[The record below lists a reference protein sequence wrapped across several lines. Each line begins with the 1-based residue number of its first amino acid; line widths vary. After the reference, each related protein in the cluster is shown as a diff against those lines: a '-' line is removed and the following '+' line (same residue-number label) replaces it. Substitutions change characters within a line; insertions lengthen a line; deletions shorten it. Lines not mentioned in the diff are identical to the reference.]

1 MYSKI
6 KLLSIAGTRD
16 VRNTNHKRAIK
27 YRTVNHSIRVDLRVY
42 TAHKTE
48 VLYFKALFRRQNSCR
63 LLFIIVTVMKRVF
76 DGRSVRLD

>member
-48 VLYFKALFRRQNSCR
+48 VLYF
-63 LLFIIVTVMKRVF
+63 
-76 DGRSVRLD
+76 